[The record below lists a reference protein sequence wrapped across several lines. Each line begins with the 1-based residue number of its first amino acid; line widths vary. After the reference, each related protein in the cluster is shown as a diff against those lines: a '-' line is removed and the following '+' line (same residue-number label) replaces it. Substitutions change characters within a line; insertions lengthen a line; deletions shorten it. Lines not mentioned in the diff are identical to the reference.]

1 MRERPARPAMNVN
14 FKPAAVADLELLVGF
29 MRALYAHDEI
39 AFDEAVARRAT
50 VELLN
55 DETKGRV
62 WLIEADGEQAGYVV
76 LTYGYSL
83 EFHGRD
89 ALVDELFLLETMRGR
104 GLGRRTLEFVAAF
117 CRAQGISALHLEVEH
132 TNLHAHRLYRNF
144 GFREHERHFMTKW
157 LNEE

>member
-1 MRERPARPAMNVN
+1 MNVN
-14 FKPAAVADLELLVGF
+14 FKPAVVADHELLVSF

-39 AFDEAVARRAT
+39 AFDETVARRAT

-55 DETKGRV
+55 NETKGRV
-62 WLIEADGEQAGYVV
+62 WLIEADGKQVGYVV

>member
-1 MRERPARPAMNVN
+1 MNVN
-14 FKPAAVADLELLVGF
+14 FKPAAHDDLELLVGF

-39 AFDEAVARRAT
+39 AFNEAVARRAT
-50 VELLN
+50 VALLS
-55 DETKGRV
+55 DEALGRI
-62 WLIEADGEQAGYVV
+62 WLIEADEKSVGYIV

-89 ALVDELFLLETMRGR
+89 ALVDELFLTEAVRGR

-157 LNEE
+157 LNNE